1 MKSNGTSH
9 KGAKVVSQLTIWVL
23 LGMMFLLNVVPIL
36 WSLRTSFMSPSDIFK
51 FPPRW
56 FDFTPSL
63 EHYTRIFTGGYLQTF
78 VNSLLYS
85 AASIV
90 VGLLFGLAAAYGF
103 DRFKFVFK
111 KPMFYLI
118 VFCIPLSIGSSA
130 LIIPNYMYFSQI
142 GMLDSWY
149 TLPLL
154 YIAYNL
160 PMAIWII
167 KSGVEAIPVEVDE
180 AALIDGC
187 SRPRYIFGIVSVL
200 CRPSLAAAAL
210 FIFLGAWNEF
220 ILSSIMIN
228 SASLRPVQLAIYQ
241 YLGFFGQ
248 EWGPLTA
255 AASVAIIPAIIIF
268 TFLGRMLVSGLM
280 AGSVKS

>member
-1 MKSNGTSH
+1 MKSSLTWG
-9 KGAKVVSQLTIWVL
+9 KGSNVL
-23 LGMMFLLNVVPIL
+23 LQIVVWALIIVMFLLNVVPIL
-36 WSLRTSFMSPSDIFK
+36 WSLRTSFMAPSEIFK
-51 FPPRW
+51 FPPKW
-56 FDFTPSL
+56 FDFTATL
-63 EHYTRIFTGGYLQTF
+63 DHYKRIFEGGYLRTF
-78 VNSLLYS
+78 ANSLMYS
-85 AASIV
+85 AASII
-90 VGLLFGLAAAYGF
+90 VGLALGLTAAFGF
-103 DRFKFVFK
+103 DRFKFRFK

-130 LIIPNYMYFSQI
+130 LIIPNYMYISKLGLI
-142 GMLDSWY
+142 DGWY

-180 AALIDGC
+180 AAMIDGC
-187 SRPRYIFGIVSVL
+187 SRIRYIFGIISVL

-220 ILSSIMIN
+220 ILSSIMVN

-255 AASVAIIPAIIIF
+255 SASTAIIPAIIIF
-268 TFLGRMLVSGLM
+268 TFLGRMLVSGLT